1 MGLSYLWILP
11 PPPKTGYY
19 IVISQK
25 HRVIPCFFAKNQKKS
40 KRLEISNK
48 FVFFAK
54 KSERLKIS
62 YKFAF
67 ILPFPPRN
75 SSIRPQAATASYST
89 AKQPLGFHNF
99 SRTPNPRFFGRID
112 EFLVAVAAFL
122 GSPNPYPSPPSPP
135 KLFEQ
140 QKINFITDFQ
150 SFLFLPKN
158 TVLHGILRNHGL
170 ISRLG
175 GGVKF

>member
-1 MGLSYLWILP
+1 MFFL
-11 PPPKTGYY
+11 
-19 IVISQK
+19 QK
-25 HRVIPCFFAKNQKKS
+25 SKKNQKDWKS
-40 KRLEISNK
+40 VTNL
-48 FVFFAK
+48 FFFAK
-54 KSERLKIS
+54 KSKRLKIS

-99 SRTPNPRFFGRID
+99 SRTPNPRFCGRID

-135 KLFEQ
+135 PNCSSNKKSILLLIYNLFDFC
-140 QKINFITDFQ
+140 QKTRYYTV
-150 SFLFLPKN
+150 FL
-158 TVLHGILRNHGL
+158 
-170 ISRLG
+170 SRSIIPFWG
-175 GGVKF
+175 GGKILNYPKT